1 MSHIT
6 LAGLD
11 PHELA
16 ELEQRVKDQLEQRS
30 ARYSEVYGGTDVDQ
44 GNWYGLA
51 MMQAA
56 EVIALEFKL
65 ARGE

>member
-16 ELEQRVKDQLEQRS
+16 ELEKRINAELDKKS
-30 ARYSEVYGGTDVDQ
+30 ARHTEVYGGTDVDQ
-44 GNWYGLA
+44 GNWYGLGLMHA
-51 MMQAA
+51 TQAI
-56 EVIALEFKL
+56 VLEFKL